1 MHYAKDTKEYYPKYN
16 CEEYG
21 LTEGVYQMKGPFGI
35 RQILT
40 PPVKETIHEEFR
52 ISGGPEMGR
61 RGVFRGPHGGG
72 YGAGGYPLGAHGYG
86 NRWRYNY
93 PVGYRYPIGYN
104 YPIYP
109 AFPSL
114 CTEINKDPFATG
126 VQIECCPGLTQCLA
140 DWNNDN
146 NPYYLCK
153 KSCDE

>member
-1 MHYAKDTKEYYPKYN
+1 MKENYMHYAKDTKEYFP
-16 CEEYG
+16 
-21 LTEGVYQMKGPFGI
+21 
-35 RQILT
+35 R
-40 PPVKETIHEEFR
+40 
-52 ISGGPEMGR
+52 R
-61 RGVFRGPHGGG
+61 RGSGIGGGAFRGPPPAGIGGGGAFRGAPGGG
-72 YGAGGYPLGAHGYG
+72 YGAGGYPWGAHGYG
-86 NRWRYNY
+86 NRFRYNY

-104 YPIYP
+104 YP

-114 CTEINKDPFATG
+114 CTEINKDPFATS

>member
-1 MHYAKDTKEYYPKYN
+1 MKENYMHYAKDIKEYFPR
-16 CEEYG
+16 G
-21 LTEGVYQMKGPFGI
+21 RGSGI
-35 RQILT
+35 GGGGGA
-40 PPVKETIHEEFR
+40 FR
-52 ISGGPEMGR
+52 GSGIGG
-61 RGVFRGPHGGG
+61 GGGAFRGPPPAGIGGGGAFRGPPGHDGG
-72 YGAGGYPLGAHGYG
+72 YGAGGYPWGAHGYG
-86 NRWRYNY
+86 KRFRYNY

-104 YPIYP
+104 YP

-114 CTEINKDPFATG
+114 CTEINKDPFATS